1 MKNVERTQIN
11 KIRNARGKV
20 TNDTTE
26 IQRIVRSYYE
36 LVYTKK
42 LDKLDAMDK
51 FLETYNL
58 PKLNQ
63 EEAKNLNILATT
75 SEIEALI
82 KKLPAH
88 KSPGPDGF
96 TGEFH

>member
-11 KIRNARGKV
+11 KIRNTRGKV

-51 FLETYNL
+51 FLVTYNL

-63 EEAKNLNILATT
+63 EEAKNILATY
-75 SEIEALI
+75 
-82 KKLPAH
+82 
-88 KSPGPDGF
+88 
-96 TGEFH
+96 